1 MVDNRSSDRPAGRF
15 LGWRIVLLAGLVGT
29 MTGPGQSIGVSAFR
43 SAMVDDLGT
52 TDTALSTAYMLG
64 TLAASTLLP
73 GVGRWVDRVGARRA
87 MTVVAVAFAAVLAH
101 MSAITHVAWLA
112 VGFLGIRAMGQGAL
126 ALVSTVAVTH
136 WFRRRRGLAL
146 GVKMTLM
153 AAGMAVVPLLLS
165 LGVRELGWRW
175 TWLAAAVVVVV
186 VVVPVARLGMV
197 DRPEDIGQ
205 HPDGDPVAGAD
216 HEVLV
221 GALAGDRVGTDAA
234 GMRRRMLR
242 SPAFLVLA
250 AVASANSVLVTGM
263 VFHQTNVLGEVGYSD
278 TRAAAMFLPQALGAV
293 AGGLAFGWL
302 SDRRFRA
309 FMPAA
314 VAGLLATTCLV
325 GGTGSSG
332 IAVFAYSVL
341 VGTCTGGGASVNATL
356 LPHLFGVRS
365 IGAVSGLMH
374 VVSVV
379 SSSLGAL
386 AFSVGAEVFGG
397 YRSAMVAFAVW
408 PVAVVVIA
416 GLRPP
421 RPRSGVG

>member
-1 MVDNRSSDRPAGRF
+1 M
-15 LGWRIVLLAGLVGT
+15 LLAGLVGA

-43 SAMVDDLGT
+43 SAMVEDLGT

-73 GVGRWVDRVGARRA
+73 GVGRWIDRVGARRA
-87 MTVVAVAFAAVLAH
+87 MTVVALAFAAVLAH

-126 ALVSTVAVTH
+126 SLVSTVAVTH

-175 TWLAAAVVVVV
+175 TWLVAAGAVVVI
-186 VVVPVARLGMV
+186 VVPVARLGIV
-197 DRPEDIGQ
+197 DGPEDVGQ
-205 HPDGDPVAGAD
+205 HPDGDPVAPPD
-216 HEVLV
+216 HHVP
-221 GALAGDRVGTDAA
+221 TDADDVLDGR
-234 GMRRRMLR
+234 GMRLRVVR

-250 AVASANSVLVTGM
+250 GVASANSVLVTGM

-332 IAVFAYSVL
+332 VAVFAYSVL
-341 VGTCTGGGASVNATL
+341 VGTCTGGGAAVNATL
-356 LPHLFGVRS
+356 LPHLYGVRS

-379 SSSLGAL
+379 NTSLGAL
-386 AFSVGAEVFGG
+386 AFSVGADMFGG
-397 YRSAMVAFAVW
+397 YRSAMAAFTLW
-408 PVAVVVIA
+408 PAAVAVLA
-416 GLRPP
+416 ALRPP
-421 RPRSGVG
+421 RPRTSAA

>member
-1 MVDNRSSDRPAGRF
+1 MPDRRPPSRF

-52 TDTALSTAYMLG
+52 TDTALSTAYMVG
-64 TLAASTLLP
+64 TLAASTFLP
-73 GVGRWVDRVGARRA
+73 RVGRWVDRVGVRHA

-101 MSAITHVAWLA
+101 MSMITQVAWLA
-112 VGFLGIRAMGQGAL
+112 VGFLGIRLLGQGAL
-126 ALVSTVAVTH
+126 SLVSTVAVTH
-136 WFRRRRGLAL
+136 WFRRRRGMAL

-153 AAGMAVVPLLLS
+153 AGGMAVVPLVLS

-175 TWLAAAVVVVV
+175 TWLAAAGAVLV
-186 VVVPVARLGMV
+186 VVVPVARLGGV
-197 DRPEDIGQ
+197 DRPEDVGQ
-205 HPDGDPVAGAD
+205 RPDGDS
-216 HEVLV
+216 
-221 GALAGDRVGTDAA
+221 LAGPEPVDPVEGGVEGGMGGGLDDARA
-234 GMRRRMLR
+234 RRQVVR

-250 AVASANSVLVTGM
+250 AVASANSVLITGM
-263 VFHQTNVLGEVGYSD
+263 VFHQPNVLGEIGYSG

-302 SDRRFRA
+302 SDRRVRA
-309 FMPAA
+309 FMPAV
-314 VAGLLATTCLV
+314 VAALLTATCLV

-332 IAVFAYSVL
+332 AAVFAYSVL
-341 VGTCTGGGASVNATL
+341 VGGCTGGGAAVNATL

-379 SSSLGAL
+379 NSSLGAL
-386 AFSVGAEVFGG
+386 AFSVGADVFGG
-397 YRSAMVAFAVW
+397 YRPAMAAFAAW
-408 PVAVVVIA
+408 PALVVVLA
-416 GLRPP
+416 VLRPP
-421 RPRSGVG
+421 RRRSAAG